1 MPNETTVTRGPA
13 PSRPVFSSEDFGL
26 IRKAVAGQ
34 LKQAQ
39 DSSESAKYANLY
51 HRLGRFAR

>member
-1 MPNETTVTRGPA
+1 MRHQTTDAYGPA
-13 PSRPVFSSEDFGL
+13 PARAVFSSEDFGL
-26 IRKAVAGQ
+26 IRKAVASQ

-51 HRLGRFAR
+51 HRLGRFGC